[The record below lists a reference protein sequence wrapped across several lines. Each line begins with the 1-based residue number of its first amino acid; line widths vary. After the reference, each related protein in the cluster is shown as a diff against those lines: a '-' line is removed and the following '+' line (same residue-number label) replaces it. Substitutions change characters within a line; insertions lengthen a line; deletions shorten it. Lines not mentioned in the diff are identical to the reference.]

1 VSPPRTGAAFY
12 DGAKRA
18 IRQWPNS
25 QRLSSLVAANGT
37 TARLLRWATA
47 GKCYESGPVTA
58 LGLAMVKFSGL
69 SVVAFLVTAAAIAAA
84 WWWLGQPVALPA
96 AAADPGRIQCLSYA
110 PFRADQSPLVDTT
123 HIEAWQIEE
132 DLAKL
137 ARLTGCVRTY
147 SIENGLDQVPAIAER
162 LGLKVL
168 QGLWLG
174 SDRRKNRLQ
183 IDGTV
188 ALAKRHAGVM
198 SGIVVGNE
206 VLLRGELGAPEI
218 AAVLG
223 EVKAATG
230 MPVTY
235 ADVWEYWLRNR
246 DLAAAVDFVTIHIL
260 PYWEDF
266 PIPAADAAAHVDA
279 IRGQVAVSFPGKEI
293 LIGEVGWPS
302 EGRMR
307 EGALPSPS
315 NQARVLAE
323 VMARARAG
331 NYRVNLIEAFDQP
344 WKRRLEGTVG
354 GHWGL
359 FDSEARQPKFEW
371 GMPVSDHPLWRWQ
384 LAGGLVMAALVFAG
398 AAMAAQDVGAPKAA
412 ARKPPTSTAAAF
424 GLFIIG
430 VTAGI
435 AVPWTITE
443 VAIESLGPGG
453 WLRGAAFAVVAVVAP
468 VAAAM
473 ALAAGVAV
481 PSFAHIMGP
490 RKDLPGTAIACL
502 CGLVLVLATILAVQ
516 TALGL
521 VFDPRYRDFTF
532 APLTAAAVPF
542 AIASFVSVRGQG
554 PRGVA
559 ETIAALT
566 LSGSA
571 VYIALSESFANWQA
585 LWFAASLVVLA
596 LTLARGY
603 GTCKAKDEK
612 RGCKARQSRIV
623 EHDAKCTRHEADC
636 EKGQGRPDQRKEG
649 GADGD
654 PAEHL
659 VVEQGGN
666 QGAAEAQPG
675 VEPGIAGEPDTRLLN
690 HEIPQ
695 IHGVTEREEAD
706 GDYPVERRRRRS
718 EGPWLRGGVGAAG
731 WRAVAGAIMIG
742 IGCSVRHRCH
752 STMPLVNSRS
762 S

>member
-1 VSPPRTGAAFY
+1 
-12 DGAKRA
+12 
-18 IRQWPNS
+18 
-25 QRLSSLVAANGT
+25 
-37 TARLLRWATA
+37 
-47 GKCYESGPVTA
+47 
-58 LGLAMVKFSGL
+58 MVKFSGL
-69 SVVAFLVTAAAIAAA
+69 LLATAAVIAAA
-84 WWWLGQPVALPA
+84 WWWLGRPVALPA

-110 PFRADQSPLVDTT
+110 PFRADQSPLVETT
-123 HIEAWQIEE
+123 RVEAWQIEE

-174 SDRRKNRLQ
+174 GDRRKNRLQ

-188 ALAKRHAGVM
+188 ALAKRHAGVVT
-198 SGIVVGNE
+198 GIVVGNE
-206 VLLRGELGAPEI
+206 VLLRGELGAPDI

-246 DLAAAVDFVTIHIL
+246 DLASAVDFVTIHIL

-279 IRGQVAVSFPGKEI
+279 IRSQVAASFPGKEI

-302 EGRMR
+302 AGRMR

-323 VMARARAG
+323 VMARARTG

-359 FDSEARQPKFEW
+359 FDSDARQPKYDW
-371 GMPVSDHPLWRWQ
+371 GMPVSDHPQWQWQ
-384 LAGGLVMAALVFAG
+384 LAGGLIMTALVFAG
-398 AAMAAQDVGAPKAA
+398 AAMAARGVGAGAPKPAGRQPSSPA
-412 ARKPPTSTAAAF
+412 VVGF
-424 GLFIIG
+424 GLAVIAL
-430 VTAGI
+430 TAGI
-435 AVPWTITE
+435 AVPRTVAE

-453 WLRGAAFAVVAVVAP
+453 WLRGAAFAVVAVMAP
-468 VAAAM
+468 VIAAM

-481 PSFAHIMGP
+481 PSFHRMMGARP
-490 RKDLPGTAIACL
+490 NLPTTAIGRL
-502 CGLVLVLATILAVQ
+502 CGLVLLVATILAVQ

-521 VFDPRYRDFTF
+521 VFDPRYRDFTS

-542 AIASFVSVRGQG
+542 AVASFAPVRGDG
-554 PRGVA
+554 GRGMA
-559 ETIAALT
+559 ETIAAVT
-566 LSGSA
+566 LAGSA

-585 LWFAASLVVLA
+585 LWFAAALVVLA
-596 LTLARGY
+596 LTLWRLRDG
-603 GTCKAKDEK
+603 
-612 RGCKARQSRIV
+612 QS
-623 EHDAKCTRHEADC
+623 T
-636 EKGQGRPDQRKEG
+636 G
-649 GADGD
+649 
-654 PAEHL
+654 
-659 VVEQGGN
+659 
-666 QGAAEAQPG
+666 
-675 VEPGIAGEPDTRLLN
+675 
-690 HEIPQ
+690 
-695 IHGVTEREEAD
+695 
-706 GDYPVERRRRRS
+706 
-718 EGPWLRGGVGAAG
+718 
-731 WRAVAGAIMIG
+731 
-742 IGCSVRHRCH
+742 
-752 STMPLVNSRS
+752 
-762 S
+762 